1 MNALTV
7 ENLTVHRGELPIVRN
22 ASLVVEAGTITVL
35 LGSNGAGKTTLMEG
49 IAGAIPSKSGVV
61 SLGSFSVANAGPYQR
76 ACQGMSLVEQGRA
89 VFRELTVEENLDV
102 ARVEGAKIEE
112 GFELFPEL
120 LQRRHIRAGLLSGGE
135 QQMLLIARALLTKP
149 KVLLIDEMSLGL
161 APLIVQRLM
170 RMVRDLAQNGQSVL
184 LVEQFAS
191 LALAVGHRAYVLRSG
206 RIAFDGACDELRKD
220 SAKLHQLYF
229 GD

>member
-1 MNALTV
+1 MNALIV
-7 ENLTVHRGELPIVRN
+7 ENLTVHRGDLPIVRE

-61 SLGSFSVANAGPYQR
+61 SLGAASLANAGPYQR

-102 ARVEGAKIEE
+102 ARAEDAKIEE

-120 LQRRHIRAGLLSGGE
+120 MQRRHIRAGLLSGGE
-135 QQMLLIARALLTKP
+135 QQMLLIARALLTRP

-206 RIAFDGACDELRKD
+206 RIAFDGGCDELRKD

>member
-7 ENLTVHRGELPIVRN
+7 DKLTVYRGELPIVRE

-49 IAGAIPSKSGVV
+49 IAGAIPSKSGVL
-61 SLGSFSVANAGPYQR
+61 SLDKINLAGTGPYQR
-76 ACQGMSLVEQGRA
+76 ARQGLSLVEQGRA

-102 ARVEGAKIEE
+102 ARVDGAKIEE
-112 GFELFPEL
+112 SFELFPEL
-120 LQRRHIRAGLLSGGE
+120 LQRRHVRSGLLSGGE
-135 QQMLLIARALLTKP
+135 QQMLLIARALLARP

-170 RMVRDLAQNGQSVL
+170 RMVRNLAQNGQSIL

-191 LALAVGHRAYVLRSG
+191 LALAVGHRAYVLRNG
-206 RIAFDGACDELRKD
+206 RIAYDGTCQELRQD
-220 SAKLHQLYF
+220 SQKLHQLYF

>member
-7 ENLTVHRGELPIVRN
+7 DKLTVYRGELPIVRE

-49 IAGAIPSKSGVV
+49 IAGAIPSKSGVL
-61 SLGSFSVANAGPYQR
+61 SLEKLNLTGAGPYQR
-76 ACQGMSLVEQGRA
+76 ARQGLSLVEQGRA

-102 ARVEGAKIEE
+102 ARVDGAKIEE
-112 GFELFPEL
+112 SFELFPEL
-120 LQRRHIRAGLLSGGE
+120 LQRRHVRSGLLSGGE
-135 QQMLLIARALLTKP
+135 QQMLLIARALLARP

-170 RMVRDLAQNGQSVL
+170 RMVRSLAQNGQSIL

-191 LALAVGHRAYVLRSG
+191 LALAVGHRAYVLRNG
-206 RIAFDGACDELRKD
+206 RIAYDGTCQELRQD
-220 SAKLHQLYF
+220 SQKLHQLYF

>member
-7 ENLTVHRGELPIVRN
+7 ENLTVHRGELPIVRD

-49 IAGAIPSKSGVV
+49 IAGAIPSKSGIV
-61 SLGSFSVANAGPYQR
+61 SLAEVSLAGAGPYQR

-102 ARVEGAKIEE
+102 ARVDGARLEE

-120 LQRRHIRAGLLSGGE
+120 LQRRHVRAGLLSGGE

-170 RMVRDLAQNGQSVL
+170 RMVRSLAQNGQSIL

-206 RIAFDGACDELRKD
+206 RIAFDGACEELRRD